1 MCKEKIRSLN
11 SSRGMTLVELIVV
24 MAILSVVMMAV
35 MSLYIPMHQSTAAQT
50 QVSDV
55 QSNLRLAL
63 NTMTRDLLTAGF
75 LASRNPIV
83 FPDAVPDFTSETLT
97 SIGTTTNTSDFIIRT
112 RAVGDGFG
120 RIISEPS
127 PATAPS
133 YLGNMFTVSVAD
145 SAMDSN
151 FLNGSKA
158 RIFGSMNGDELIAS
172 INGTVSSANRVV
184 TVSNVDTANS
194 TIDFDVSAASLTAAE
209 KDELAVQLV
218 EAVLVRV
225 RDDSQP
231 SLQTIRYRLNNG
243 ALERIINGSTQILA
257 RNVSAVT
264 FNHNWTPQNRVNRVD
279 IKLTGKT
286 KALKNDANSGEK
298 TREVETSVRLR
309 NIF

>member
-1 MCKEKIRSLN
+1 
-11 SSRGMTLVELIVV
+11 MTLVELIVV

-35 MSLYIPMHQSTAAQT
+35 MSLFIPMHQSTAAQT

-97 SIGTTTNTSDFIIRT
+97 SIGDTTNTSDFIIRT

-184 TVSNVDTANS
+184 TVSNVDTTNS
-194 TIDFDVSAASLTAAE
+194 TIDFDVSASSLTAAE

-218 EAVLVRV
+218 EAVL

-279 IKLTGKT
+279 IKLTGET
-286 KALKNDANSGEK
+286 KALKNDAISGVK

>member
-1 MCKEKIRSLN
+1 
-11 SSRGMTLVELIVV
+11 MTLVELIMV
-24 MAILSVVMMAV
+24 MAILSVVMMVA

-83 FPDAVPDFTSETLT
+83 FPDAAPDFASETLT
-97 SIGTTTNTSDFIIRT
+97 SIGDTTNTSDFIIRT

-120 RIISEPS
+120 RIITEPA

-133 YLGNMFTVSVAD
+133 YLGNIFTVSVAD
-145 SAMDSN
+145 LEMDSN
-151 FLNGSKA
+151 FPNGSKV
-158 RIFGSMNGDELIAS
+158 RIFGSMNGNELIAS

-184 TVSNVDTANS
+184 TVSNADTTNS

-209 KDELAVQLV
+209 KDELEVGLV

-286 KALKNDANSGEK
+286 KALKNDASSGEK

>member
-1 MCKEKIRSLN
+1 MCKGKIRSLN
-11 SSRGMTLVELIVV
+11 SSRGMTLVEMIVV
-24 MAILSVVMMAV
+24 MAILSVVMMAL
-35 MSLYIPMHQSTAAQT
+35 MSFYIPMQQSTAAQT

-97 SIGTTTNTSDFIIRT
+97 SIGDTTNTSDFIIRT

-151 FLNGSKA
+151 FLNGSNA

-184 TVSNVDTANS
+184 TVSNVDTTNS

-279 IKLTGKT
+279 IKLTGET
-286 KALKNDANSGEK
+286 KALKNDAISGVK

>member
-1 MCKEKIRSLN
+1 MCKGKIRSLN
-11 SSRGMTLVELIVV
+11 SSRGMTLVEMIVV

-35 MSLYIPMHQSTAAQT
+35 MSLFIPMHQSTAAQT

-97 SIGTTTNTSDFIIRT
+97 SIGDTTNTSDFIIRT

-145 SAMDSN
+145 SEMDSN
-151 FLNGSKA
+151 FLNGSKV

-184 TVSNVDTANS
+184 TVSNVDTTNS

-286 KALKNDANSGEK
+286 KALKNDAISGVK

>member
-1 MCKEKIRSLN
+1 MFNGQIKSLN
-11 SSRGMTLVELIVV
+11 SSRGMTLVEMIVV

-35 MSLYIPMHQSTAAQT
+35 MSLYIPVHQSTATQT

-83 FPDAVPDFTSETLT
+83 FPDAQPDFTSETLT
-97 SIGTTTNTSDFIIRT
+97 SIGTTTNTTDFIIRT
-112 RAVGDGFG
+112 RAVGDGFA
-120 RIISEPS
+120 RIISDPPS
-127 PATAPS
+127 SPAPS
-133 YLGNMFTVSVAD
+133 YSGAVFTVSVAD
-145 SAMDSN
+145 PGMDAK
-151 FLNGSKA
+151 FADGSKA

-172 INGTVSSANRVV
+172 INGTVSSANRVL
-184 TVSNVDTANS
+184 TVSNSDTTDSSIDLNAAAATLS
-194 TIDFDVSAASLTAAE
+194 TAE
-209 KDELAVQLV
+209 KDELAASLV

-257 RNVSAVT
+257 RNVSAVS
-264 FNHNWTPQNRVNRVD
+264 FQHNWTPQNRVNRVD

-286 KALKNDANSGEK
+286 KALKNDAISGEK

>member
-1 MCKEKIRSLN
+1 MFKGQIKSLN
-11 SSRGMTLVELIVV
+11 SSRGMTLVEMIVV

-97 SIGTTTNTSDFIIRT
+97 SIGDTTNTSDFIIRT

-158 RIFGSMNGDELIAS
+158 RILGSMNGDELIAS

-184 TVSNVDTANS
+184 TVSNVDTTNS

-279 IKLTGKT
+279 IKLTGET
-286 KALKNDANSGEK
+286 KALKNDAISGVK

>member
-35 MSLYIPMHQSTAAQT
+35 MSLFIPMHQSTAAQT

-97 SIGTTTNTSDFIIRT
+97 SIGDTTNTSDFIIRT

-145 SAMDSN
+145 SAMDPN
-151 FLNGSKA
+151 FSNGSKV

-184 TVSNVDTANS
+184 TVSNVDTTNS

-279 IKLTGKT
+279 IKLTGET
-286 KALKNDANSGEK
+286 KALKNDAISGVK